1 MILMISNIVLSGLLS
16 SMSYQLGVEEIEGY
30 KLTGVREYTYNEKN
44 ERTGKLIYDA
54 EKNLTA
60 FVYYLYDLNGNK
72 IETLKYNGDSVLI
85 ARYVY
90 IYNKNLKIK
99 FFKFDFEKQ
108 EESVRLYKHNE
119 KGQIIRTE
127 YFSNNKLTRYV
138 DATFTVKGEYEN
150 RKTYD
155 AEDKLK
161 YESKYRYVYEQGK
174 LIEKSRLSGSDKLQT
189 KTTYT
194 YNPDGSEAGYDRQYF
209 SAKKDKKRR
218 YRYNK
223 NGQCIGLLVYESIEA
238 K

>member
-1 MILMISNIVLSGLLS
+1 MNPMISKIVFPLLLS
-16 SMSYQLGVEEIEGY
+16 SVAFQQSIKEIKGYQLS
-30 KLTGVREYTYNEKN
+30 GVREYTYNEKN
-44 ERTGKLIYDA
+44 ERTGKLIFDA
-54 EKNLTA
+54 AMNLES
-60 FVYYLYDLNGNK
+60 FVHYLYDANGNK
-72 IETLKYNGDSVLI
+72 IETLKYNNDSVLI
-85 ARYVY
+85 ARYIYVY
-90 IYNKNLKIK
+90 NNGLKIK
-99 FFKFDFEKQ
+99 SFKYDFEKQ

-127 YFSNNKLTRYV
+127 YFSNHELNRYV

-174 LIEKSRLSGSDKLQT
+174 LIEKSRLSGSGKLQT
-189 KTTYT
+189 KTIYN
-194 YNPDGSEAGYDRQYF
+194 YNPDGSESGYDRQYF

-223 NGQCIGLLVYESIEA
+223 NGQCIGSLVYESIEA